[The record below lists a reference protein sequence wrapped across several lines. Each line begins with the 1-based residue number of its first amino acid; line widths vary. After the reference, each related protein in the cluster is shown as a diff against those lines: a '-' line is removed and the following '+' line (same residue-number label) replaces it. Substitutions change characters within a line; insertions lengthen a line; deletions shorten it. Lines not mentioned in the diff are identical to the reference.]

1 MIRITAAASATII
14 DAANHYAMCIG
25 MSEAE
30 ADTYQGLNWQD
41 AQGNLYA
48 ATSFMVRPE
57 WLGAAQ
63 SPLVR
68 PAWDT
73 GNVIDMTLAAQGQA
87 ALRFWLAGVNSPPPP
102 AAGVGRLTVY
112 GNMGV
117 QEALALMGLTAV
129 EVL

>member
-68 PAWDT
+68 PVWDT
-73 GNVIDMTLAAQGQA
+73 GNVIDMTLASQGQA
-87 ALRFWLAGVNSPPPP
+87 ALRFWAPDMITAAPLATPDT
-102 AAGVGRLTVY
+102 LTAY
-112 GNMGV
+112 ANCGI
-117 QEALALMGLTAV
+117 QEALGVMGLEAIDG
-129 EVL
+129 

>member
-41 AQGNLYA
+41 GAGNLYA
-48 ATSFMVRPE
+48 ATSFLVRPE
-57 WLGAAQ
+57 WLTAAQ

-73 GNVIDMTLAAQGQA
+73 ADVVDMTLAAQGQT
-87 ALRFWLAGVNSPPPP
+87 ALRFWSPHQDITNPTATKDTLTAYANS
-102 AAGVGRLTVY
+102 GI
-112 GNMGV
+112 
-117 QEALALMGLTAV
+117 QEALELMGLTPT
-129 EVL
+129 EVI

>member
-1 MIRITAAASATII
+1 MIRITAAASATVI

-41 AQGNLYA
+41 GSGNLYA

-57 WLGAAQ
+57 WLTAAQ

-73 GNVIDMTLAAQGQA
+73 SGVVDMTLAAQGQA
-87 ALRFWLAGVNSPPPP
+87 ALVFWSSHQDITNPTATKDTLTAYANS
-102 AAGVGRLTVY
+102 GI
-112 GNMGV
+112 
-117 QEALALMGLTAV
+117 QEALELMGLTPKID
-129 EVL
+129 L